1 MNKKEISEIKK
12 QFTPEHCSIT
22 RICGCYVDGE
32 KNKKTELKEAFL
44 SLTEEENFKYFEIF
58 RKTLSGTVGKNL
70 INMEFPLAQEEE
82 GGTQDFLMK
91 LRASKLKDDRLLDA
105 FYDKIIENYDY
116 GENYYII
123 LIHAVYDIPGKSS
136 DGAEM
141 FDASDEIYD
150 HILCSIC
157 PVKLSKA
164 GLCYNAQTNVIE
176 DRIRDWIVE
185 MPDLGFLF
193 PVFNDRSTDIHG
205 LLYYTKNAE
214 SMHSDFIDT
223 MFGCTTPLSAGGQ
236 RDSFNALIEETLGEN
251 CAYDTVVNIH
261 GKLNE
266 LVEAQK
272 DLPDPVVLTKPEVR
286 RLFEE
291 CGVEDE
297 KLEAF
302 DQQYEA
308 AAGENSTLM
317 ASNITNTRKF
327 EIKTP
332 EVVVQVDP
340 LCAELV
346 ETRVIDG
353 RKCLVIPMEGEIIV
367 NGVHVNSI

>member
-1 MNKKEISEIKK
+1 M
-12 QFTPEHCSIT
+12 
-22 RICGCYVDGE
+22 
-32 KNKKTELKEAFL
+32 
-44 SLTEEENFKYFEIF
+44 
-58 RKTLSGTVGKNL
+58 
-70 INMEFPLAQEEE
+70 
-82 GGTQDFLMK
+82 
-91 LRASKLKDDRLLDA
+91 
-105 FYDKIIENYDY
+105 
-116 GENYYII
+116 
-123 LIHAVYDIPGKSS
+123 
-136 DGAEM
+136 
-141 FDASDEIYD
+141 
-150 HILCSIC
+150 
-157 PVKLSKA
+157 
-164 GLCYNAQTNVIE
+164 
-176 DRIRDWIVE
+176 
-185 MPDLGFLF
+185 
-193 PVFNDRSTDIHG
+193 
-205 LLYYTKNAE
+205 
-214 SMHSDFIDT
+214 
-223 MFGCTTPLSAGGQ
+223 
-236 RDSFNALIEETLGEN
+236 
-251 CAYDTVVNIH
+251 
-261 GKLNE
+261 
-266 LVEAQK
+266 
-272 DLPDPVVLTKPEVR
+272 VLTKPEVR